1 MLERLFKLQASGTTV
16 RREVVAGATTFMT
29 MAYIIFVQPQV
40 LKGVIA
46 GDGISEAAAIG
57 AVLVATCLS
66 AAVATFL
73 MGFLANYPIALAPG
87 MGENFFFTYT
97 VCAPVAMHGMGF
109 SWQEGL
115 LIVLVSGVLFLALTL
130 LKVRKAIISA
140 IPSSIKNAIAV
151 GIGIFIAFIGLK
163 EAGIVVEAP
172 GSYVTLG
179 RVFSPP
185 VVLAAVGFI
194 VTVTLIARRVPG
206 GILLGIIGTAV
217 LGLIASHVARA
228 IDPAFSPLVEYQGVF
243 SAPPSIR
250 PTFFAFVHADF
261 ANVLTGAFVTAVVVF
276 LFMDV
281 FDTMGTLVG
290 VGERAGFI
298 VNNELPRADRALM
311 ADATGTVVGA
321 MLGTSTVTSY
331 IESAAGVEAG
341 GRTGLANMVT
351 GALFLLALFVSPLV
365 AMIAAGYGPP
375 GREIYPVT
383 APALI
388 IVGSM
393 MMQVVTRIEWR
404 DATEAVPAFL
414 IMIGIPLTYSI
425 ANGFA
430 FGFIAYPTIKLLAGR
445 GREVKPLLYVL
456 AVLFVLY
463 YIFFQP

>member
-1 MLERLFKLQASGTTV
+1 MIERLFKLQANGTTV
-16 RREVVAGATTFMT
+16 RREVIAGATTFMT

-40 LKGVIA
+40 LAPALKGLPP
-46 GDGISEAAAIG
+46 EAAIG

-66 AAVATFL
+66 AALATFV
-73 MGFLANYPIALAPG
+73 MGLLANYPIALAPG
-87 MGENFFFTYT
+87 MGENFFFAFT
-97 VCAPVAMHGMGF
+97 VCAPVAMKGMGF
-109 SWQEGL
+109 SWQEGF
-115 LIVLVSGVLFLALTL
+115 LIVLISGVLFMALTL
-130 LKVRKAIISA
+130 LKVRKAIINA
-140 IPSSIKNAIAV
+140 IPPSIKNAIAV

-163 EAGIVVEAP
+163 EAGIVVGHP
-172 GSYVTLG
+172 GTYVALG
-179 RVFSPP
+179 KVISPP
-185 VVLAAVGFI
+185 VLLTAAGLVL
-194 VTVTLIARRVPG
+194 TVTLMVRRVPG

-217 LGLIASHVARA
+217 IGLIASQIGGA
-228 IDPAFSPLVEYQGVF
+228 IDANFAPLVEYHGVVDR
-243 SAPPSIR
+243 PPSIK

-261 ANVLTGAFVTAVVVF
+261 GNVLTASFVAAVVIF

-298 VNNELPRADRALM
+298 VNNELPRADRALL
-311 ADATGTVVGA
+311 ADASGTVVGA

-331 IESAAGVEAG
+331 IESATGVEAG

-351 GALFLLALFVSPLV
+351 GALFLLALLLSPLV
-365 AMIAAGYGPP
+365 KMIAAGYPYAG
-375 GREIYPVT
+375 GFIHPVT

-393 MMQVVTRIEWR
+393 MMQVVTRIEWT

-430 FGFIAYPTIKLLAGR
+430 FGFIAYPAIKLLTGR

-456 AVLFVLY
+456 AVLFILY
-463 YIFFQP
+463 YVFFQP